1 MTTKKPVE
9 RFASERARQVG
20 ATLSR
25 QTSIPTEGTITLSSG
40 TPDFPTPAHI
50 VEAGRK
56 ALADGQTRYTAWQGL
71 PQLREAIADK
81 LARENN
87 LEVNPETDVLVTAG
101 SQAAMLSI
109 VLALVDP
116 GDEII
121 VPVPFY
127 DEYRRDIMLAGGTLV
142 PVTTKPE
149 DAFEVDPDK
158 VEAAITPRAKG
169 MILISPSNPTGG
181 VLQPATLQ
189 RLADIAQ
196 RHDLLVI
203 YDELYERYVYEDN
216 RHVSMASLPGM
227 WERTVTI
234 NGFSKCYG
242 MTGWRVGYMVAC
254 EEIIQAVLPIT
265 HGMTICAP
273 AVSQWAA
280 LAALE
285 GPHDW
290 FDEVLETYDRRRR
303 IWIEN
308 LNEMRIP
315 YGYPQGAYYVL
326 LDVTSTGLSSQEFA
340 KVLREEAKVVVG
352 GGGGATDPYNE
363 GYNRGSFTVSD
374 HKLEEGLARMGTI
387 VAKYRHRA
395 QRDGVPA

>member
-1 MTTKKPVE
+1 MK
-9 RFASERARQVG
+9 RFASQRARRVA

-25 QTSIPTEGTITLSSG
+25 QTSIPTEGMITLSSG
-40 TPDFPTPAHI
+40 TPDFPTPPHI
-50 VEAGRK
+50 IEAGRK
-56 ALADGQTRYTAWQGL
+56 ALADGHTRYTSWQGL

-87 LEVNPETDVLVTAG
+87 LEADPETDILITAG
-101 SQAAMLSI
+101 SQAAMLST

-121 VPVPFY
+121 VPAPFY

-142 PVTTKPE
+142 PVTTEPG
-149 DAFEVDPDK
+149 DAFEVDPNL
-158 VEAAITPRAKG
+158 VEAAITPQTKA
-169 MILISPSNPTGG
+169 MILISPSNPTAG
-181 VLQPATLQ
+181 VLQLATLL

-196 RHDLLVI
+196 HHDLLVI

-216 RHVSMASLPGM
+216 RNVSMASLPGM
-227 WERTVTI
+227 WDRTVTI
-234 NGFSKCYG
+234 NGFSKCYS
-242 MTGWRVGYMVAC
+242 MTGWRVGYMVAR
-254 EEIIQAVLPIT
+254 EEIIQTVLPIT

-290 FDEVLETYDRRRR
+290 FDGVLEAYDRRRR
-303 IWIEN
+303 IWTEN
-308 LNEMRIP
+308 LDEMQIS
-315 YGYPQGAYYVL
+315 YGEPQGAYYIL
-326 LDVTSTGLSSQEFA
+326 LDVTSTGLSSQQFA
-340 KVLREEAKVVVG
+340 RVMREEAKVIIG
-352 GGGGATDPYNE
+352 GGGGASDPHNE
-363 GYNRGSFTVSD
+363 GYSRGSFAVPD
-374 HKLEEGLARMGTI
+374 RKLEEGLARMGTI

-395 QRDGVPA
+395 RQDGIPA